1 MTLVVTG
8 ATGHLGRLAV
18 EHLLAR
24 GTAASDIVATGR
36 DAAKLEALA
45 ADLGVH
51 TAVADF
57 EDPASLDA
65 AFAGAEAVLLVSG
78 SEVGKRVAQ
87 HTAAIDAAVRAGA
100 RLVYTSAPKAT
111 TSTLILAPE
120 HKATEEAIAASGVPA
135 VVLRNGWYNENYEQ
149 TVAELA
155 STGTTLSSAGEGRVA
170 SAARSDYAEAAAVA
184 LVDPSLVGTVHE
196 LSGDTA
202 WTFDE
207 FAAVVGEVAGRETSI
222 THVDAAE
229 HARIL
234 TDAGVPEGGVGFVV
248 GLDANIA
255 EGLLGETDGSLARLI
270 GHPTTPIRA
279 YVESQVGSSATQA

>member
-24 GTAASDIVATGR
+24 GTAATDIVATGR
-36 DAAKLEALA
+36 DSAKLEALA
-45 ADLGVH
+45 ADLGVR

-65 AFAGAEAVLLVSG
+65 AFSGAEAVLLVSG

-87 HTAAIDAAVRAGA
+87 HTAAIEAAARAGA

-111 TSTLILAPE
+111 TSPLILAPE
-120 HKATEEAIAASGVPA
+120 HKATEEAIAAAGLPA
-135 VVLRNGWYNENYEQ
+135 VILRNGWYNENYEQ

-155 STGTTLSSAGEGRVA
+155 STGSTLSSAGDGRVS
-170 SAARSDYAEAAAVA
+170 SAARADYAEAAAVA
-184 LVDPSLVGTVHE
+184 LLDASLVGTVHE

-202 WTFDE
+202 WSFDE
-207 FAAVVGEVAGRETSI
+207 LAALVAEVAGRDAAI
-222 THVDAAE
+222 THVDSAE
-229 HARIL
+229 HARLL
-234 TDAGVPEGGVGFVV
+234 TDAGVPEGGVGFLV

-255 EGLLGETDGSLARLI
+255 DGLLGETDGSLARLI
-270 GHPTTPIRA
+270 GRPTTPIRT
-279 YVESQVGSSATQA
+279 YVEEQLAR

>member
-36 DAAKLEALA
+36 DAAKLEKIV
-45 ADLGVH
+45 ADLGVR
-51 TAVADF
+51 TAVASF
-57 EDPASLDA
+57 EDAASLDA

-87 HTAAIDAAVRAGA
+87 HTAVIEAVARAGA

-111 TSTLILAPE
+111 TSALILAPE
-120 HKATEEAIAASGVPA
+120 HKATEEAIAAAGVPA
-135 VVLRNGWYNENYEQ
+135 VILRNGWYHENYVQ
-149 TVAELA
+149 TIGELA
-155 STGTTLSSAGEGRVA
+155 STGTTLSSAGEGRVS

-184 LVDPSLVGTVHE
+184 LTDASLVGSVHE
-196 LSGDTA
+196 LSGDVA
-202 WTFDE
+202 WSTDE
-207 FAAVVGEVAGRETSI
+207 LAALVAEVAGREASI
-222 THVDAAE
+222 THVDSAE

-234 TDAGVPEGGVGFVV
+234 TGAGVPEGGVGFVV

-255 EGLLGETDGSLARLI
+255 DGLLGETDGSLARLI

-279 YVESQVGSSATQA
+279 YVEQVLAAS

>member
-45 ADLGVH
+45 ADLGVR

-57 EDPASLDA
+57 DDPASLDT
-65 AFAGAEAVLLVSG
+65 AFSGAEAVLLVSG
-78 SEVGKRVAQ
+78 SEVGRRVAQ

-111 TSTLILAPE
+111 TSALILAPE

-135 VVLRNGWYNENYEQ
+135 VILRNGWYNENYEQ

-155 STGTTLSSAGEGRVA
+155 STGSTLSSAGEGRVA
-170 SAARSDYAEAAAVA
+170 SAARTDYAEAAAVA
-184 LVDPSLVGTVHE
+184 LTDPSLVGTVHE

-202 WTFDE
+202 WSFDE
-207 FAAVVGEVAGRETSI
+207 LAAIVAEVAGR
-222 THVDAAE
+222 DAAISHVSSDE
-229 HARIL
+229 HARVL
-234 TDAGVPEGGVGFVV
+234 TGAGVPEGGVGFVV

-255 EGLLGETDGSLARLI
+255 DGLLGGTDGSLARLI
-270 GHPTTPIRA
+270 GRPTTPIRA
-279 YVESQVGSSATQA
+279 YVEEQLGR

>member
-36 DAAKLEALA
+36 DAAKLEKIA
-45 ADLGVH
+45 ADLGVR
-51 TAVADF
+51 TAVASF
-57 EDPASLDA
+57 EDAASLDA

-87 HTAAIDAAVRAGA
+87 HTAVIEAVARAGA

-111 TSTLILAPE
+111 TSALILAPE
-120 HKATEEAIAASGVPA
+120 HKATEEAIAAAGVPA
-135 VVLRNGWYNENYEQ
+135 VILRNGWYHENYVQ
-149 TVAELA
+149 TIGELA
-155 STGTTLSSAGEGRVA
+155 STGTTLSSAGEGRVS

-184 LVDPSLVGTVHE
+184 LTDASLVGSVHE
-196 LSGDTA
+196 LSGDVA
-202 WTFDE
+202 WSTDE
-207 FAAVVGEVAGRETSI
+207 LAALVAEVAGREASI
-222 THVDAAE
+222 THVDSAE

-234 TDAGVPEGGVGFVV
+234 TGAGVPEGGVGFVV

-255 EGLLGETDGSLARLI
+255 DGLLGETDGSLARLI

-279 YVESQVGSSATQA
+279 YVEQVLAAS

>member
-36 DAAKLEALA
+36 DSGRLEALA
-45 ADLGVH
+45 ADLGVR

-57 EDPASLDA
+57 DDPASLDA

-87 HTAAIDAAVRAGA
+87 HTAAIEAAARAGA

-111 TSTLILAPE
+111 TSPLILAPE
-120 HKATEEAIAASGVPA
+120 HKATEEAIAAAGVPA
-135 VVLRNGWYNENYEQ
+135 VILRNGWYNENYAQ
-149 TVAELA
+149 TVSELA
-155 STGTTLSSAGEGRVA
+155 STGTTLSSSGEGRVA

-184 LVDPSLVGTVHE
+184 LADPSLVGTVHE

-207 FAAVVGEVAGRETSI
+207 LAVLVGEVAGRDASI
-222 THVDAAE
+222 THVSAEE

-248 GLDANIA
+248 GLDSNIA
-255 EGLLGETDGSLARLI
+255 DGLLGETDGSLARLI

-279 YVESQVGSSATQA
+279 FVEQELAAR

>member
-24 GTAASDIVATGR
+24 GTAASDILATGR

-45 ADLGVH
+45 ADLGVR
-51 TAVADF
+51 TSVADF
-57 EDPASLDA
+57 GDPASLDA
-65 AFAGAEAVLLVSG
+65 AFSGAEAVLLVSG

-87 HTAAIDAAVRAGA
+87 HTAAIEAVARAGA

-111 TSTLILAPE
+111 TSPLILAPE

-135 VVLRNGWYNENYEQ
+135 VILRNGWYNENYAS
-149 TVAELA
+149 TIAELA
-155 STGTTLSSAGEGRVA
+155 STGTTLSSAGAGRVS

-184 LVDPSLVGTVHE
+184 LADASLVGSVHE
-196 LSGDTA
+196 LSGDVA
-202 WTFDE
+202 WSFDE
-207 FAAVVGEVAGRETSI
+207 LAALVAEIAGREASI
-222 THVDAAE
+222 THVDPVE

-234 TDAGVPEGGVGFVV
+234 TEAGVPEGGVGFVV

-255 EGLLGETDGSLARLI
+255 DGLLGETDGSLARLI

-279 YVESQVGSSATQA
+279 YVEQELAAR